1 MADTLPRFE
10 AKSRA
15 AWRAWLKANHRT
27 APGVWLVTH
36 KKGSGGPHLPWSE
49 VVDEA
54 LCFGWIDSLPR
65 KLDATRSMIRV
76 TPRKPTSGW
85 SKINRDKVERLIAQ
99 DLMTASG
106 LAAVALAKQNGAW
119 KKLEASD
126 SLALP
131 DDLRAK
137 LEALPPALKNF
148 EAFPPSAR
156 RAILEWIHAAKRPE
170 TRLARVAQT
179 ATQAA
184 LNERANQWRPKG

>member
-15 AWRAWLKANHRT
+15 DWRAWLKANHRT

-65 KLDATRSMIRV
+65 KLDANRSMIRV
-76 TPRKPTSGW
+76 TPRKPRSGW
-85 SKINRDKVERLIAQ
+85 SKINRDKVDRLIAQ
-99 DLMTASG
+99 GLMTASG
-106 LAAVALAKQNGAW
+106 LAAVELAKKNGAW
-119 KKLEASD
+119 KKLEPSD

-131 DDLRAK
+131 
-137 LEALPPALKNF
+137 
-148 EAFPPSAR
+148 FPPSAR
-156 RAILEWIHAAKRPE
+156 RAILEWIHAAKKPE

-179 ATQAA
+179 AAKAA